1 MVGRWLMLGVLVL
14 AGCATLTQDTLLAR
28 FGPADASR
36 LDQAPVA
43 AAGSVSYR
51 RDVKPILDQRCVVCH
66 GCYDAPCQ
74 LKLSSWEGIARGS
87 SKDSVYGMRLLEAP
101 TTRLGID
108 AQRASQ
114 WRGMGFDAV
123 LNERTPTPGNHLA
136 ASVLWR
142 SLALKQAHP
151 LPATPVLDGR
161 FDFALDRAQS
171 CPSLAEFDAYESAQ
185 AHAGM
190 PYGLPGLSAAE
201 MDTIARWLRAGAPDD
216 AQPPLP
222 ALVAHQV
229 AEWEAFLNGPS
240 LKERLMSRYLYEH
253 LFLGHLVFEG
263 DAQRHVF
270 RLVRSVTPPGQPVQA
285 LSTRRP
291 YDEPGVASFHYRLMR
306 DDETLLAKTH
316 MPMTLSRE
324 RLARWRGWFI
334 EPAYTVAAMPS
345 YDRDQASNPFT
356 TFAAIPLPSRYR
368 FLLDEAAYFVM
379 NFIKGPVCRGQT
391 ALDVINDRFWV
402 FFTDP
407 AVGADAA
414 AAQMVARE
422 GEVLRMPAA
431 QGSNAEMLAWLQ
443 VAASEDRL
451 LAAKSEAMNQRFGG
465 RKHIDLSAIWHG
477 DGHNPNAA
485 LTIFRHFDSA
495 SVVKGLVGE
504 PPKTAWVIGYPLL
517 ERIYYLLVAGYDVW
531 GNTPHQLQTRL
542 YMDFLRMEGEANFL
556 MLLPRDQREALRNHW
571 YRGATPDVT
580 ERVLGSKFRFNG
592 ETGIAY
598 EPGEA
603 QPQLYRMLQRHLAP
617 VLPTRFDLQREPD
630 APVRQALQQ
639 LASVRGDSLQWW
651 PETVLLRV
659 DAPLHAPN
667 QAPRYYTVLRNTGH
681 FNVATLL
688 RESAAL
694 APSEQTLTVV
704 PGFIGAYPNALMR
717 STVAELPALAQ
728 RMATLAGEA
737 DYRALVDRHGIRR
750 TDPGFWAASDAL
762 MQAYRQWAPA
772 EAGLLDY
779 GRLQNR

>member
-1 MVGRWLMLGVLVL
+1 MFKRWLAMGVVVL
-14 AGCATLTQDTLLAR
+14 AGCATLTQDTLIGR
-28 FGPADASR
+28 FGPAEAAR
-36 LDQAPVA
+36 LDQAPLA
-43 AAGSVSYR
+43 RAGGVSYR

-74 LKLSSWEGIARGS
+74 LKLGSWEGIARGS
-87 SKDSVYGMRLLEAP
+87 SPASVYGMRLLEAP

-123 LNERTPTPGNHLA
+123 LNDRTATPGNQLA

-151 LPATPVLDGR
+151 MPATPVLDGR
-161 FDFALDRAQS
+161 FDFSLDRAQR
-171 CPSLAEFDAYESAQ
+171 CPSLAEFDAFETAQ
-185 AHAGM
+185 PHAGM

-201 MDTIARWLRAGAPDD
+201 MDTIARWLQAGAPDD
-216 AQPPLP
+216 APPTLP
-222 ALVAHQV
+222 PAVAHQV
-229 AEWEAFLNGPS
+229 VEWERFFNGAS

-270 RLVRSVTPPGQPVQA
+270 RLVRSATPPGQPVQPLA
-285 LSTRRP
+285 TRRP
-291 YDEPGVASFHYRLMR
+291 FDDPGVQVFHYRLMR

-316 MPMTLSRE
+316 MPMTLSPQ

-334 EPAYTVAAMPS
+334 EPAYAVAALPS

-356 TFAAIPLPSRYR
+356 TFAAIPLDARYR
-368 FLLDEAAYFVM
+368 FLLDEAGYFVM

-451 LAAKSEAMNQRFGG
+451 LAAKSDAMNQRFGG
-465 RKHIDLSAIWHG
+465 QKHIDLSAIWRG
-477 DGHNPNAA
+477 DGHNSNAA

-517 ERIYYLLVAGYDVW
+517 ERIYYLLVAGCDVW

-542 YMDFLRMEGEANFL
+542 FMDFLRMEGEANFL

-598 EPGEA
+598 EPGDA
-603 QPQLYRMLQRHLAP
+603 QPQLYRMLQRHLAS

-630 APVRQALQQ
+630 APARQALQQ
-639 LASVRGDSLQWW
+639 LANVRGDSLRWW

-659 DAPLHAPN
+659 DAPPHA
-667 QAPRYYTVLRNTGH
+667 ARYFTVLRNTGH
-681 FNVATLL
+681 LNVATLL

-717 STVAELPALAQ
+717 STVAELPALA
-728 RMATLAGEA
+728 RRAATLASEA
-737 DYRALVDRHGIRR
+737 DYRVLADRHAIRR